1 MAEHEHP
8 SAVVQGFVDA
18 LVEARAAVEDPSY
31 ARIEE
36 VSLRLERE
44 RDRRAAGAEPLVS
57 LVAESTTNDIL
68 LGKRGSL
75 PKWRWTVSYLVVLRT
90 IAVQDGID
98 PDAAVGTLAEWKQRY
113 DAARA
118 ALRKAPTPASPPSG
132 DLRPVGAGRTAVPV
146 EPPETTPRRPR
157 PPGGVPAGPAP
168 DRADGRDVPP
178 GGDSGR
184 SGGPPG
190 SAETGTA
197 RGAAPAARSAV
208 GTMEI
213 VDEIVERVLVA
224 DAFGPV
230 TGVVPPPE
238 PTLTLRRYVRAY
250 GRTGM
255 RLLRNA
261 EDGDPEARYRL
272 AVLLACD
279 DRPSESAYWSQRAAE
294 AGHSGA
300 RALAGDTDL
309 PYFARGAVAAYR
321 IGLGY
326 EHAEMI
332 RAAVLFFE
340 RAAANGHVEA
350 AYRAGLHHVQSG
362 ELWLGYELFR
372 RAAANG
378 HHCAR
383 HELDVAAFAEA
394 EIPRRS

>member
-1 MAEHEHP
+1 MAENEHP

-31 ARIEE
+31 ARMEE
-36 VSLRLERE
+36 VSLRLKRE
-44 RDRRAAGAEPLVS
+44 RDRRAADAEPLVS

-98 PDAAVGTLAEWKQRY
+98 PDAGVGTLAEWKQRY

-118 ALRKAPTPASPPSG
+118 ALRQAPGPSSPAPPPAGAAPPPGVSG
-132 DLRPVGAGRTAVPV
+132 SAVPGR
-146 EPPETTPRRPR
+146 PPGNAPR
-157 PPGGVPAGPAP
+157 PPRLPGAVPAGPAP
-168 DRADGRDVPP
+168 DQTGGRDDMPP
-178 GGDSGR
+178 GGGPAR
-184 SGGPPG
+184 SGGPSGAVG
-190 SAETGTA
+190 SGVARDAAPTA
-197 RGAAPAARSAV
+197 RSGV
-208 GTMEI
+208 GTVEI
-213 VDEIVERVLVA
+213 VDT
-224 DAFGPV
+224 FGPRA
-230 TGVVPPPE
+230 GVVPPPE

-294 AGHSGA
+294 AGHAGA
-300 RALAGDTDL
+300 RGLADDADV

-321 IGLGY
+321 IGLRY
-326 EHAEMI
+326 ESAEMI

-378 HHCAR
+378 HPCAR

-394 EIPRRS
+394 DITRRP